1 MFLKVVP
8 VFEKEG
14 AILNACDVLDFCLI
28 SVLLLLLVDINSMDT
43 DEDLTP
49 QVDRIQSQLPV
60 TSTPADVAR
69 TVSKTAAAK
78 SALPPHLDMTS
89 NNTPTTCDSVD
100 SFTPETVKKVV
111 KAPAANNAT
120 ETVKTRSASK
130 PVSKSEVPSQ
140 SASSPQLKA
149 APVPTEEKPARKSEK
164 SDIVA
169 ANKSGSVK
177 EVETESTVGQN
188 ASETSSSVQAKT
200 KASKTSITTELT
212 ETFKVP
218 PTKSQSVTVQSS
230 APAVPDNK
238 KASSLSAVGKKTKG
252 KLSQQ
257 SLVAEDSVVTAVSA
271 APPQPTVEPEHDTP
285 DVDLEVSD
293 EGKLIS

>member
-1 MFLKVVP
+1 MSTGIKNAAV
-8 VFEKEG
+8 
-14 AILNACDVLDFCLI
+14 LNACDVLDFCLI
-28 SVLLLLLVDINSMDT
+28 SVLHLLLVDINSMDS

-60 TSTPADVAR
+60 TSTPADVER

-78 SALPPHLDMTS
+78 SALPPHLDLTS
-89 NNTPTTCDSVD
+89 NNTPTAYDSVV

-111 KAPAANNAT
+111 KAPTANNAT
-120 ETVKTRSASK
+120 ETVKTRSVSK
-130 PVSKSEVPSQ
+130 SVSKSEVPSQ

-149 APVPTEEKPARKSEK
+149 APVTTEEKPTRKSKK
-164 SDIVA
+164 SDTVVA
-169 ANKSGSVK
+169 DKGGSVK
-177 EVETESTVGQN
+177 EVETNVTESTVGQN
-188 ASETSSSVQAKT
+188 ASVTSSSAQVKT
-200 KASKTSITTELT
+200 KSSKTSITTEST

-230 APAVPDNK
+230 APVVPDNK

>member
-1 MFLKVVP
+1 
-8 VFEKEG
+8 
-14 AILNACDVLDFCLI
+14 
-28 SVLLLLLVDINSMDT
+28 MDT

-60 TSTPADVAR
+60 TSTPADVER
-69 TVSKTAAAK
+69 TVSKTAPAK

-89 NNTPTTCDSVD
+89 NNTPTACDSVD

-149 APVPTEEKPARKSEK
+149 APVPTEEKPTRNSKK
-164 SDIVA
+164 SDTVVA
-169 ANKSGSVK
+169 DKSGSVK

-188 ASETSSSVQAKT
+188 ASETSSSIQAKT
-200 KASKTSITTELT
+200 KASKTSITTEST

-252 KLSQQ
+252 KFSQQ

-271 APPQPTVEPEHDTP
+271 APPQPTVEPEHGTP

-293 EGKLIS
+293 EGKHIC

>member
-1 MFLKVVP
+1 
-8 VFEKEG
+8 
-14 AILNACDVLDFCLI
+14 
-28 SVLLLLLVDINSMDT
+28 MDT
-43 DEDLTP
+43 DGDLTP

-60 TSTPADVAR
+60 TSTPADVER

-140 SASSPQLKA
+140 SASSPQLKV
-149 APVPTEEKPARKSEK
+149 APVPTEKPTRKSKK
-164 SDIVA
+164 SDIVVA
-169 ANKSGSVK
+169 DKGGSVK

-200 KASKTSITTELT
+200 KATKTSITTEST
-212 ETFKVP
+212 DTFKVP
-218 PTKSQSVTVQSS
+218 PIKSQSVTVQSS

-257 SLVAEDSVVTAVSA
+257 SLVAEDLVVTAVSA
-271 APPQPTVEPEHDTP
+271 APPQPTVKPKHDTP

-293 EGKLIS
+293 EGKLIT